1 VEKMM
6 RLREAMRRPT
16 MIADDSG
23 VTIIE
28 LMVASA
34 ILFIAAVGVVAALTF
49 SASASAQSA
58 RRSAALDLAT
68 FRLEKARSIAYDK
81 VGTVNGNPDG
91 DLLEEDPPPGTA
103 ARADGFRIYTEVDWS
118 RDASSGAAEYKNI
131 KITVSWDYPRP
142 GSISLASAIYGTTL
156 LANVGDLRVFAREAL
171 TLNPIHMAR
180 VAVIPKGRT
189 AQAIKFT
196 STTGEAFYGRIP
208 IGVAKQVTVS
218 ASGWV
223 FEPFTLPLI
232 APNEVTYLWV
242 YARRPATAIIHVVD
256 NVSGA
261 PIEHAYV
268 TLTGTSGTPIVLETG
283 ADGVAHFTG
292 LYPYPDAYIIG
303 VTARSRAPVSAT
315 IGPMTDGGSYEATI
329 TMMPPA
335 PPGSLRIFV
344 MDSTGSTP
352 LNLAWVRLVGPSP
365 ETSEVA
371 GSPLQTG
378 TGGEVVFSGLD
389 AGTYVIAATLEGK
402 LETTGSVTVVSDVEQ
417 IATIKMREIVVT
429 GNLDIIVQNDHNPP
443 QPVTNHAVSWWTT
456 TSGSSSNPVGTQN
469 TDSSGHVHLT
479 GLPTGS
485 YSVKVGNTTRTGI
498 TVRAGETVSE
508 TFTH

>member
-1 VEKMM
+1 VENMM
-6 RLREAMRRPT
+6 RLREAMRRST
-16 MIADDSG
+16 IVTDESG

-28 LMVASA
+28 LMVSSA
-34 ILFIAAVGVVAALTF
+34 ILFIAAIGVVAALTF

-58 RRSAALDLAT
+58 QRSAALDLAT
-68 FRLEKARSIAYDK
+68 FKLEQARSIAYDK

-91 DLLEEDPPPGTA
+91 DLLEVDPPVGSA

-118 RDASSGAAEYKNI
+118 RDSSSGAAEYKNV
-131 KITVSWDYPRP
+131 KITVAWDYPRP

-156 LANVGDLRVFAREAL
+156 LANVGDMRVFAREAL

-189 AQAIKFT
+189 VQAIKFT

-223 FEPFTLPLI
+223 FEPFTLPTI

-268 TLTGTSGTPIVLETG
+268 TLTGTSGTPIVVETG
-283 ADGVAHFTG
+283 ADGAAHFTS
-292 LYPYPDAYIIG
+292 LYPFADAYIVG
-303 VTARSRAPVSAT
+303 VTARSRTPVSAT

-335 PPGSLRIFV
+335 PPGSLRILV
-344 MDSTGSTP
+344 TDSTGSTP
-352 LNLAWVRLVGPSP
+352 LNLAWVHVAGPSP

-389 AGTYVIAATLEGK
+389 AGTYEITAKLEGK
-402 LETTGSVTVVSDVEQ
+402 RDTTGSVTVVSNVEQ
-417 IATIKMREIVVT
+417 IATIKMREIVLT
-429 GNLDIIVQNDHNPP
+429 GGLDIIVVDDHTPP
-443 QPVTNHAVSWWTT
+443 RPVTGHSVSWWTT
-456 TSGSSSNPVGTQN
+456 TSGSSSSPLGTQN
-469 TDSSGHVHLT
+469 TDSDGHVHLT
-479 GLPTGS
+479 GLAVGT
-485 YSVKVGNTTRTGI
+485 YSVKVGGTTRSSLLVT
-498 TVRAGETVSE
+498 AGNTIST
-508 TFTH
+508 TFVH